1 MYVSNINLKYITMNL
16 DILLVEDEE
25 KISSLV
31 KKGLEEE
38 NYDVTVADSAEAAI
52 EILNSKTFSIYIFDI
67 MLPGISG
74 LDLCKKLR
82 QNQDKTPILMLT
94 ALGEVDDRVDGLD
107 AGADDYLVKPFHF
120 KELLARVRSLTKR
133 LQPEGEDKI
142 IKKGDLVLNK
152 DTHEVFRA
160 GTKLELTVKEFDLLE
175 YFMLNENRVLKRKEI
190 SEKVWNINFDT
201 GTNVIDVYVNYL
213 RNKLDKPYEHKYI
226 QTVIGV
232 GYVFKQ
238 A

>member
-1 MYVSNINLKYITMNL
+1 
-16 DILLVEDEE
+16 
-25 KISSLV
+25 
-31 KKGLEEE
+31 
-38 NYDVTVADSAEAAI
+38 
-52 EILNSKTFSIYIFDI
+52 

-82 QNQDKTPILMLT
+82 NRGDKTPILMLT
-94 ALGEVDDRVDGLD
+94 ALGEVDDKVDGLD
-107 AGADDYLVKPFHF
+107 AGADDYLVKPFHL
-120 KELLARVRSLTKR
+120 KELIARVRSLTKR
-133 LQPEGEDKI
+133 IQPDSNQRI
-142 IKKGDLVLNK
+142 IVKGDLELNK
-152 DTHEVFRA
+152 DTHEVFRN
-160 GTKLELTVKEFDLLE
+160 GKKIDLTVKEFDLLE

-213 RNKLDKPYEHKYI
+213 RNKLDKPFDHKYI

-238 A
+238 G